1 MCPLINKQ
9 WVNTIKN
16 ENKTPNPNTEIY
28 QEKFVIPRV
37 LKI

>member
-16 ENKTPNPNTEIY
+16 EKKTLNPTTEIY
-28 QEKFVIPRV
+28 QKKFGIPRV
-37 LKI
+37 LG